1 MRRSQ
6 SGSRSV
12 RRTCV
17 AEEVSLCS
25 RNWSGDVTE
34 AHPMSRTTSVCER
47 DEIELVKRGEI
58 CSGV

>member
-17 AEEVSLCS
+17 AEEVSLYS
-25 RNWSGDVTE
+25 REVNRGRHGNAPNVEDD
-34 AHPMSRTTSVCER
+34 ER
-47 DEIELVKRGEI
+47 L
-58 CSGV
+58 